1 MTVLLTTHYMEEAD
15 ALCDRIALMH
25 LGTVRAAGTPEE
37 LKASLGPAATLE
49 DVFRR
54 HTGGSLDEEPDAKG
68 GLREVRS
75 TRRTAGRV
83 G

>member
-1 MTVLLTTHYMEEAD
+1 MEEAD

-25 LGTVRAAGTPEE
+25 LGRIRSEGTPED
-37 LKASLGPAATLE
+37 LKVALGVGSTLE
-49 DVFRR
+49 DVFR
-54 HTGGSLDEEPDAKG
+54 HYTGDHLHGDEEAKG